1 MIVRRFQ
8 SAHEF
13 LDAAQS
19 MLTASEAENNLLL
32 GIAHGLAQN
41 PAGSANAYLA
51 TVSHGASILG
61 CAAQLASFKL
71 VVAGAPDD
79 CMSALAEDAHQIVP
93 LVPGVTGPG
102 QSARDFA
109 TAWGRLRNRP
119 VILERRLQIYELRQV
134 ADRLAALARG
144 RLRAAVKDDETM
156 LSKWTTA
163 FVAEAGIHEPVDANR
178 IVAEGIA
185 RGRLYVWDDGRPVSM
200 AAWAGRTPNGVRI
213 NFVYTPPEHRRNG
226 YATACV
232 SALSRH
238 QLAGGRAFCWVYTE
252 PAPARGSLFSRIGY
266 RHVTDIEEYRF

>member
-13 LDAAQS
+13 LDAAQP
-19 MLTASEAENNLLL
+19 MLTASEAENNLIL

-41 PAGSANAYLA
+41 PGGSANAYLA
-51 TVSHGASILG
+51 TVSHDASILA
-61 CAAQLASFKL
+61 CAAQLASFNL
-71 VVAGAPDD
+71 VVAGASHE

-93 LVPGVTGPG
+93 FVPGVTGPG

-109 TAWGRLRNRP
+109 MAWGRLQNQP
-119 VILERRLQIYELRQV
+119 VTLERRLQIYELREVVDRPV
-134 ADRLAALARG
+134 APARG
-144 RLRAAVKDDETM
+144 RLRTAVEDDEPT
-156 LSKWTTA
+156 LATWTTA

-178 IVAEGIA
+178 IVADGIA

-232 SALSRH
+232 SALSQH
-238 QLAGGRAFCWVYTE
+238 QLDGGRAFCWIYTE
-252 PAPARGSLFSRIGY
+252 PVPSGGSLFSRIGY